1 MVSRGLPVAQRWAR
15 IGPRDPSWLIHIP
28 QAGLCLSAFVVI
40 RKGNKILLGRPHA
53 HNAWPE
59 NGGFPKRH
67 AGEIERKG
75 SWLLPATHLLMEE
88 KPDHAAKRIANQWV
102 KVRGTPKFVMVQSHL
117 RPSKLSRSRMKR
129 GRRLKHWDICFI
141 YELHAKNIPK
151 PAPWWSEV
159 HFFPVSEIR
168 RMRLGRGHKDV
179 LEETRYL

>member
-88 KPDHAAKRIANQWV
+88 KPDHAAKRIANQV
-102 KVRGTPKFVMVQSHL
+102 GQSKRHAQVRNGSVSSSPIKAIEVSNETGETAEALGYMLHL
-117 RPSKLSRSRMKR
+117 
-129 GRRLKHWDICFI
+129 
-141 YELHAKNIPK
+141 
-151 PAPWWSEV
+151 
-159 HFFPVSEIR
+159 
-168 RMRLGRGHKDV
+168 
-179 LEETRYL
+179 